1 MPEGEVERK
10 QPEGRDSKDKT
21 NKPDDH
27 MEGML
32 DRISH
37 DLDYL
42 LNRKTIQIAGNS
54 SRKTSKPPSN
64 SVRGKIY
71 EEDEDDTKTE
81 FLSKC

>member
-10 QPEGRDSKDKT
+10 QPEGRDSKEKPST
-21 NKPDDH
+21 KPDDH

-42 LNRKTIQIAGNS
+42 LNRKANQIG
-54 SRKTSKPPSN
+54 RKTSKPPSN
-64 SVRGKIY
+64 SVRGKIF
-71 EEDEDDTKTE
+71 EEDEDESKTE